1 MRTIILS
8 LIICLFTFCVAFGQD
23 NQCLQKMRTGNFKY
37 DVRGDDVII
46 VRTKHTQTEYINSGK
61 SKLVLKIKWLSDSV
75 YVLKLKKEVDAP
87 GCLHKGDEIVVK
99 ITKCYGNKY
108 DAEYTT
114 TKCGGGKSS
123 FLRIE

>member
-1 MRTIILS
+1 MKTTLLS
-8 LIICLFTFCVAFGQD
+8 LIACMFTFCAAFGQD
-23 NQCLQKMRTGNFKY
+23 NNCLKKMRTGNFKY

-46 VRTKHTQTEYINSGK
+46 VRTKKTQTEYINSGK

-75 YVLKLKKEVDAP
+75 YVLKQKKAVNVP

-99 ITKCYGNKY
+99 ITRCYGNKY

-114 TKCGGGKSS
+114 KKCGDGAST
-123 FLRIE
+123 FIRIE